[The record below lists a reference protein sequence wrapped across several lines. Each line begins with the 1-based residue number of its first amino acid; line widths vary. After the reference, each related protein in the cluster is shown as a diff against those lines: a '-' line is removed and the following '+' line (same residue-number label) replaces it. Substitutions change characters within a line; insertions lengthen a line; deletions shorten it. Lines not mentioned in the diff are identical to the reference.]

1 MNLNNKINM
10 DKEMNFNPS
19 GRTADE
25 DAELDRLL
33 AQDNLDDNE
42 AQRVRELL
50 NKPIDQ
56 AFAGK
61 NGKPPRQPVV
71 AITHDGRAKMIHSR
85 RELKETIAQDK
96 ADRAEH

>member
-33 AQDNLDDNE
+33 AQDNLDDN
-42 AQRVRELL
+42 
-50 NKPIDQ
+50 
-56 AFAGK
+56 
-61 NGKPPRQPVV
+61 
-71 AITHDGRAKMIHSR
+71 
-85 RELKETIAQDK
+85 
-96 ADRAEH
+96 